1 VSALSSTYT
10 FLPTEDGSPSLR
22 LGPVDVFSESMHS
35 LKGAFSETVYIYG
48 TAIERCLAGLGQRFS
63 VPGAPSSV
71 LGFGGGGP
79 KFFSLGLGL
88 GYVEV
93 LAAALI
99 LKAEAEF
106 PGVSQIAG
114 GESFEIV
121 PDLREWFV
129 AWVSGESVRADFQ
142 TAYDDIHRRTAAETG
157 ISEARIRTQ
166 MHEMI
171 QSGRWKIRPA
181 LEATTEFTERFHCI
195 CCDAFSSKT
204 SPDLWSEEFL
214 TAFFQKVAAES
225 CVLATYACT
234 GALKRT
240 LRTAG
245 FELKIREGFSS
256 KRDSTFAVRGF

>member
-48 TAIERCLAGLGQRFS
+48 AAIHRCLAGLGPRSS
-63 VPGAPSSV
+63 VPGAQSSV

-79 KFFSLGLGL
+79 RFFSLGLGL
-88 GYVEV
+88 GYVEI

-99 LKAEAEF
+99 LKAEPEF
-106 PGVSQIAG
+106 PGVSHIAG

-121 PDLREWFV
+121 PELREWFV
-129 AWVSGESVRADFQ
+129 AWVSGALVRPDFQ
-142 TAYDDIHRRTAAETG
+142 SAYDDILRRTAVQTEL
-157 ISEARIRTQ
+157 SEIKIRAQ

-181 LEATTEFTERFHCI
+181 LDATTEFNERFHCI
-195 CCDAFSSKT
+195 CFDAFSSKT

-240 LRTAG
+240 LRAAG
-245 FELKIREGFSS
+245 FDLTIREGFSS
-256 KRDSTFAVRGF
+256 KRDSTFAVRGL